1 VIDPTH
7 PTTPEDRYVLRAAP
21 PVRPLAIA
29 AGAVVLGA
37 LLLVLG
43 RAAGVPVVLGV
54 LGGLVMLA
62 GVALAVA
69 ALVLAARLRT
79 EVVLDDDGVAVTRLG
94 ARRSLPWREVQEVTV
109 AHPRLTL
116 VTAEPAQELSLVNP
130 RRAGDERF
138 LALLARLQQRLDADR
153 GYH

>member
-1 VIDPTH
+1 M
-7 PTTPEDRYVLRAAP
+7 LRAAP

-43 RAAGVPVVLGV
+43 RAVGLPLLLGV
-54 LGGLVMLA
+54 LGGLLMLA

-79 EVVLDDDGVAVTRLG
+79 EVVLDDEGVAVTRG
-94 ARRSLPWREVQEVTV
+94 GSRRSLPWAEVQEVTV
-109 AHPRLTL
+109 SHPRLTL
-116 VTAEPAQELSLVNP
+116 VTGEAGRGLAVVNP
-130 RRAGDERF
+130 RPADDPRF
-138 LALLARLQQRLDADR
+138 LALLGRLQQRLDADR

>member
-1 VIDPTH
+1 
-7 PTTPEDRYVLRAAP
+7 VLRAAP

-54 LGGLVMLA
+54 LGGLVLLA

-79 EVVLDDDGVAVTRLG
+79 EVVLDDDGVAVTRRG
-94 ARRSLPWREVQEVTV
+94 SRRSLPWREVQEVTV

-116 VTAEPAQELSLVNP
+116 VTAEPARELSLVNP

-138 LALLARLQQRLDADR
+138 LSLLARLQQRLDADR